1 MLTLRVLAADPTLQL
16 RVLVEG
22 DREWDLPVRWVHNT
36 ELADPSPYLREH
48 ELVMTNG
55 LWFSGAGSAAAFV
68 AGVRQRGGA
77 GIVFGLRRETPDT
90 PPELVRACREA
101 GLPLLELGVSIP
113 FTEVSQAA
121 AGRYAEQRQ
130 HDLVGLVRRNNS
142 LVEAASHGGGMSRA
156 LEILHRDHPHLR
168 MFVTDR
174 WGRLLASAG
183 VRPDRADVETVSS
196 ALARRPPPLEVEL
209 ASGGTAT
216 LFLVDTLGAH
226 GGARAAMACLE
237 AMARLSGPELESLE
251 QVARFLSLEVAREE
265 LSRTVEMRFAGELLD
280 MISSGAREKQEVVN
294 RLRAFGVDGTGPL
307 AVCALGVRRGLGGND
322 GPSGRG
328 AGPGVGGT
336 GPGERG
342 TGPGERDP
350 GLSERVSRFFV
361 DEFVPVAI
369 AEGARDT
376 VAVFP
381 WVRPEAELTGFAERL
396 SRAVTEQSDTEGS
409 VTVGLGSVAEDAGAL
424 REGLW
429 EARECCRILTGRAT
443 GPLVGRFG
451 DLGMYRLLLGH
462 HGPEE
467 LHALSDRV
475 LGPVLSYDRSRDG
488 RLMATLRAFLDADGN
503 WNATAAALHVHV
515 NTLRN
520 RLAKVTELTGLDVA
534 RTPERVDL
542 FLALEARE
550 SASSR

>member
-1 MLTLRVLAADPTLQL
+1 MLTLRSLAADPTLQL

-36 ELADPSPYLREH
+36 ELADPSPYLRAH

-55 LWFSGAGSAAAFV
+55 LWFSGPESAAAFV
-68 AGVRQRGGA
+68 SSVSRSGGA

-90 PPELVRACREA
+90 PQELVRSCREA
-101 GLPLLELGVSIP
+101 GVPLLELGVSIP

-130 HDLVGLVRRNNS
+130 NDLVDLVRRNNAM
-142 LVEAASHGGGMSRA
+142 VEAASHGGGMTRA
-156 LEILHRDHPHLR
+156 LEILHRDHPRLR
-168 MFVTDR
+168 MYVVDR
-174 WGRLLASAG
+174 TGRCLASAG
-183 VRPDRADVETVSS
+183 VRPDREDVAAVSS
-196 ALARRPPPLEVEL
+196 ALSRRPPPLEVEP

-216 LFLVDTLGAH
+216 LFLIDTLGAR
-226 GGARAAMACLE
+226 GGTGAAMVCLE
-237 AMARLSGPELESLE
+237 PMHGLSGPELESLE

-265 LSRTVEMRFAGELLD
+265 LTRTVEMRFAGELLD
-280 MISSGAREKQEVVN
+280 MISSGAREEQEVVD

-307 AVCALGVRRGLGGND
+307 AVCALGVRLGE
-322 GPSGRG
+322 RG
-328 AGPGVGGT
+328 AG
-336 GPGERG
+336 
-342 TGPGERDP
+342 
-350 GLSERVSRFFV
+350 LSEQVNRFFV

-381 WVRPEAELTGFAERL
+381 WVWPEDELTGFAARL
-396 SRAVTEQSDTEGS
+396 SRAVTGRPGTGGE
-409 VTVGLGSVAEDAGAL
+409 VIVGLGSVAEGAEAL
-424 REGLW
+424 RAGLW
-429 EARECCRILTGRAT
+429 EARECCRILSGRTA
-443 GPLVGRFG
+443 GPSVGRFG
-451 DLGMYRLLLGH
+451 DLGMYRLLLGR

-467 LHALSDRV
+467 LRTLSERV
-475 LGPVLSYDRSRDG
+475 LGPVRAYDRARDG
-488 RLMATLRAFLDADGN
+488 RLAATLRAFLDADGN

-542 FLALEARE
+542 FLALEAQE
-550 SASSR
+550 SANLR